1 MRRATVLGGLASVNI
16 LIGFAANWYT
26 VTTLGPGPQ
35 TDALFAGVTV
45 PSLILLIFSNSLT
58 YVLVPILATEHEE
71 SFQESAWTF
80 FTAVGLFY
88 LGVGLLLSLSA
99 PVWVPWTVP
108 GFETGTQQLTVSLA
122 RVQLLSMVGTAL
134 SLVMYAA
141 HHARQRFVVVEW
153 SATIAGVA
161 ALAFLVWGLPRMGVH
176 AAAWATV
183 VRAGIQMVYLMP
195 ALGRFHLPN
204 FQSPSIQVALKRIR
218 PLVLGTSYYKTDL
231 LVDRFLASLAPA
243 GGLSLLHLAQQMY
256 GAGQQVLNKALSN
269 PIVPVLSRKARNEEW
284 ELHGQITT
292 HRILWMMGATGL
304 VVLVLWAVGR
314 PVLDGVFG
322 HGNFDP
328 PAIQDLWGLMLFLGP
343 ALIARSAGQ
352 ILTTSFYSMG
362 NTLTPTV
369 VGSLGYTLG
378 IVLRIALFYKYGLF
392 GLAVAISLQAVLNN
406 SALAVL
412 LFKPRRWTKAGY

>member
-1 MRRATVLGGLASVNI
+1 
-16 LIGFAANWYT
+16 
-26 VTTLGPGPQ
+26 
-35 TDALFAGVTV
+35 
-45 PSLILLIFSNSLT
+45 
-58 YVLVPILATEHEE
+58 
-71 SFQESAWTF
+71 
-80 FTAVGLFY
+80 
-88 LGVGLLLSLSA
+88 
-99 PVWVPWTVP
+99 
-108 GFETGTQQLTVSLA
+108 
-122 RVQLLSMVGTAL
+122 LSMVGTAL

-392 GLAVAISLQAVLNN
+392 GLAVAISLQAVL
-406 SALAVL
+406 
-412 LFKPRRWTKAGY
+412 